1 MPRGYYNTEQ
11 EKQFDMFHLTEKCQ
25 FMLEAGIINNLSA
38 TKNVLQVGKKL
49 NCRCR
54 LTRSLHILTNSYLG
68 ITRWNKGFGSLTT

>member
-38 TKNVLQVGKKL
+38 TKNVLQIGKKKWIGAVA
-49 NCRCR
+49 
-54 LTRSLHILTNSYLG
+54 LHGLFIFLLPRYYAM
-68 ITRWNKGFGSLTT
+68 K

>member
-38 TKNVLQVGKKL
+38 TKNVLQIGKKNEL
-49 NCRCR
+49 A
-54 LTRSLHILTNSYLG
+54 LSPYTVSSYFSYLG
-68 ITRWNKGFGSLTT
+68 ITQ